1 MRLALIL
8 LSVLTA
14 QSGAF
19 AINVQAQPIT
29 AASPFEQLTQGPQ
42 QSQQPQWQ
50 GLQVQS
56 QQQATGSGLY
66 IELLS
71 SRFIDDQFG
80 GEIVG
85 EIMNMEQRLL
95 R

>member
-1 MRLALIL
+1 MMKVMRLALIL

-42 QSQQPQWQ
+42 QSQQPQ
-50 GLQVQS
+50 
-56 QQQATGSGLY
+56 
-66 IELLS
+66 
-71 SRFIDDQFG
+71 
-80 GEIVG
+80 
-85 EIMNMEQRLL
+85 
-95 R
+95 